1 MPPECS
7 PGKPPPPLNNNLKK
21 NKIKRDFTSS
31 IYFKRKINNNFLL
44 YLNNLLK
51 QFIFTFYLF
60 VILIFLPFGNA
71 QFGEIASAIS
81 SLVAGGAGSGL
92 AGGLGTGLGTGL
104 GSAIGTGASAGAGAA
119 GALGNIGQLYQ
130 LAQAA
135 LQLTGTGVGIANQA
149 SESAWFPV
157 VVENAARM
165 NKDFQDRLFNGFGNG
180 QSSGGGGSGIN
191 GGIKSSSKLTTNIGS
206 EYGKEFG
213 GEGGGGDGGGGII
226 EGNSLNGRIINTEL
240 PYSPSHFTLI
250 PDLFTTTNN
259 RIAKLLPGEIDSN
272 SNNNINSLLKGNLEE
287 TNNNFNKNNIRGN
300 RISTGKKFIGVGSI
314 EEIPLSPPQ
323 LNIKNNFKENVLLP
337 GESNGQEEKEE
348 VIETTTKIKIIKK
361 EKIETNFNIDEE
373 ENKEKLKKEKEEIEK
388 LLLLEPLIPSNP
400 LIESLN
406 MTIIEN
412 SDLSEMVPELGKLLG
427 HLKMGNLT
435 KLEFEE
441 LEKQLKEEN
450 NNNEGKENTSPLPP
464 PPSSSLLHQ
473 NEKEIGDDI
482 INNRK
487 GN

>member
-31 IYFKRKINNNFLL
+31 IYFKRKINNNSLN
-44 YLNNLLK
+44 LNNLLK

-180 QSSGGGGSGIN
+180 QSSGGGMNG

-259 RIAKLLPGEIDSN
+259 RIAKLLPG
-272 SNNNINSLLKGNLEE
+272 
-287 TNNNFNKNNIRGN
+287 
-300 RISTGKKFIGVGSI
+300 
-314 EEIPLSPPQ
+314 
-323 LNIKNNFKENVLLP
+323 
-337 GESNGQEEKEE
+337 
-348 VIETTTKIKIIKK
+348 
-361 EKIETNFNIDEE
+361 
-373 ENKEKLKKEKEEIEK
+373 
-388 LLLLEPLIPSNP
+388 
-400 LIESLN
+400 
-406 MTIIEN
+406 
-412 SDLSEMVPELGKLLG
+412 
-427 HLKMGNLT
+427 
-435 KLEFEE
+435 
-441 LEKQLKEEN
+441 
-450 NNNEGKENTSPLPP
+450 
-464 PPSSSLLHQ
+464 
-473 NEKEIGDDI
+473 
-482 INNRK
+482 
-487 GN
+487 

>member
-31 IYFKRKINNNFLL
+31 IYFKRKITNNFL
-44 YLNNLLK
+44 YILK
-51 QFIFTFYLF
+51 QFIITFYYLF

-191 GGIKSSSKLTTNIGS
+191 GGGIKSSSKLTTNIGS

-213 GEGGGGDGGGGII
+213 
-226 EGNSLNGRIINTEL
+226 
-240 PYSPSHFTLI
+240 
-250 PDLFTTTNN
+250 
-259 RIAKLLPGEIDSN
+259 
-272 SNNNINSLLKGNLEE
+272 
-287 TNNNFNKNNIRGN
+287 
-300 RISTGKKFIGVGSI
+300 
-314 EEIPLSPPQ
+314 
-323 LNIKNNFKENVLLP
+323 
-337 GESNGQEEKEE
+337 EKEE
-348 VIETTTKIKIIKK
+348 GGV
-361 EKIETNFNIDEE
+361 
-373 ENKEKLKKEKEEIEK
+373 
-388 LLLLEPLIPSNP
+388 
-400 LIESLN
+400 
-406 MTIIEN
+406 
-412 SDLSEMVPELGKLLG
+412 MVVEL
-427 HLKMGNLT
+427 
-435 KLEFEE
+435 
-441 LEKQLKEEN
+441 LKEI
-450 NNNEGKENTSPLPP
+450 
-464 PPSSSLLHQ
+464 H
-473 NEKEIGDDI
+473 
-482 INNRK
+482 
-487 GN
+487 